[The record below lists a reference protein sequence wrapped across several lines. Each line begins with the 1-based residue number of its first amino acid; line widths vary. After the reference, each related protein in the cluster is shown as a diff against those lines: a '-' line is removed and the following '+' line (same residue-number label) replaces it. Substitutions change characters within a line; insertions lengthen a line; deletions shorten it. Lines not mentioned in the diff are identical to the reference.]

1 MNRLGPSLATRWV
14 IGILVGAFFAVP
26 LLSTF
31 LFTLRD
37 PEGGLSFARWAA
49 LFDPAAAATLKPIW
63 TGLGNSLILAVVT
76 VAIVL
81 LLLAPTMILVNLR
94 FPKLKPA
101 FEFAVLLPI
110 SIPAIVLVVGSALV
124 PLFRPIQFSIEFTGG
139 SQFTVQ
145 DPATVDQDTATTAV
159 QSVVPGA
166 ATKVVVLNGKDIR
179 VQTDRMSAEET
190 QQVAEALAKA
200 YEIEP
205 ADVTS
210 SFIGPAWGENVTKQ
224 SLWGLAIFLALTFLI
239 LAIYFRTW
247 KMSAAAILGL
257 LDVLVITV
265 GVYALAGFEISPAA
279 VIGFLTILAYSLYDT
294 TVVFDKVRENTTEDG
309 EKSGRLFGESVN
321 LAVNQTLVRSINTSV
336 VAALP
341 VGAVLFIG
349 ALWLGAE
356 SLTDI
361 SLSIFVGILVATY
374 STLFVAAPLYSLF
387 RENEPQ
393 IKERDARVRAAR
405 ERAAIDA

>member
-1 MNRLGPSLATRWV
+1 MPSMNEFGNNLYSGKTSFPFVAKRRLWF
-14 IGILVGAFFAVP
+14 II
-26 LLSTF
+26 
-31 LFTLRD
+31 
-37 PEGGLSFARWAA
+37 
-49 LFDPAAAATLKPIW
+49 
-63 TGLGNSLILAVVT
+63 
-76 VAIVL
+76 AI
-81 LLLAPTMILVNLR
+81 A
-94 FPKLKPA
+94 
-101 FEFAVLLPI
+101 
-110 SIPAIVLVVGSALV
+110 LVVGSALV
-124 PLFRPIQFSIEFTGG
+124 PLLRPIEFSIEFTGG

-145 DPATVDQDTATTAV
+145 APDSVEQETATEAV

-166 ATKVVVLNGKDIR
+166 TTKVVVVNGTDIR
-179 VQTDRMSAEET
+179 VQTSQMSAEET
-190 QQVAEALAKA
+190 QEASDALAAA
-200 YEIEP
+200 YGVEP
-205 ADVTS
+205 TDVAS

-247 KMSAAAILGL
+247 KMSAAAIVGL
-257 LDVLVITV
+257 LDVLVITI

-279 VIGFLTILAYSLYDT
+279 VIGFLTVLAYSLYDT
-294 TVVFDKVRENTTEDG
+294 TVVFDKIRENTTEDG
-309 EKSGRLFGESVN
+309 EKSARTFGESVN

-349 ALWLGAE
+349 SFWLGAE

-393 IKERDARVRAAR
+393 LKERDARIREARAQ
-405 ERAAIDA
+405 AAIKA